1 MLKRIKQFYGACN
14 AEIKPAELKIIF
26 DNLNEAEQKL
36 FFAMAVQDQCHAINV
51 FKTVLKIAKEYNSVD
66 VTLLKK
72 TALLH
77 DVGRKNKDLSIFDK
91 VFSVLMFNF
100 FPKLAGKLAKYGRG
114 NKITNLRHALYV
126 YLNHPQIGAIL
137 IKNLG
142 NVKIAEIIA
151 KHHQK
156 INHKDS
162 IELDILQRAD
172 NEN

>member
-77 DVGRKNKDLSIFDK
+77 DVGRKNKEPA
-91 VFSVLMFNF
+91 
-100 FPKLAGKLAKYGRG
+100 PKGCFG
-114 NKITNLRHALYV
+114 IH
-126 YLNHPQIGAIL
+126 QIGNGY
-137 IKNLG
+137 KG
-142 NVKIAEIIA
+142 RSFGDVCVG
-151 KHHQK
+151 
-156 INHKDS
+156 
-162 IELDILQRAD
+162 
-172 NEN
+172 